1 MSVAIIGAGIGGLT
15 TALALKKH
23 NITFTV
29 YEAANELKPVGA
41 GIILANN
48 AMQVFRHLGIHRE
61 IERIGNPLYFTTLSQ
76 PDFSPLTRVDLKP
89 FEQEFG
95 VQNHTIH
102 RADLHKI
109 LVDAVGQNNIK
120 LNKRLKNVSREKQ
133 QFRIEFEDNSQET
146 HEYLIGADGIKSKVR
161 TTLFGYEDYRD
172 AKQLC
177 WRGVTEFDIP
187 DPYKHELV
195 EAWGKGKRFGFVPL
209 RNNRVYWY
217 LLINKSMGTLSSSPL
232 EFSGDFLPIADAVM
246 RKTPKEK
253 IIAAALYDLKPFAY
267 WSQPNVCLLGDAAHA
282 TTPNLGQ
289 GACQAVEDAYV
300 LYKLL
305 EKNDLKTSIQLY
317 PKIRLKKAHSIVNTS
332 WKVGKLAHL
341 GNRPGIFLRNTIM
354 KATPDKTNQK
364 MMRNYF
370 QLSDF

>member
-23 NITFTV
+23 NIPFTV
-29 YEAANELKPVGA
+29 FEAAEELKPVGA

-48 AMQVFRHLGIHRE
+48 AMQVFRHLGIHKE
-61 IERIGNPLYFTTLSQ
+61 IEQTGNPLYFTTLSK

-89 FEQEFG
+89 FEQQFG

-109 LVDAVGQNNIK
+109 LVDAVGENNIK
-120 LNKRLKNVSREKQ
+120 LDKRLKNVSRHNG
-133 QFRIEFEDNSQET
+133 QFLMEFEDNSQET
-146 HEYLIGADGIKSKVR
+146 SDYLMGADGIKSKVR
-161 TTLFGYEDYRD
+161 TALFGYEHYRD
-172 AKQLC
+172 SGQLC
-177 WRGVTEFDIP
+177 WRGVTAFDIP
-187 DPYKHELV
+187 EPYKHELV

-217 LLINKSMGTLSSSPL
+217 LLIDKSLGTLSSSL
-232 EFSGDFLPIADAVM
+232 SEFTQDFVPMADALI
-246 RKTPKEK
+246 RKTPQEK
-253 IIAAALYDLKPFAY
+253 IIAAELYDLKPFAD
-267 WSQPNVCLLGDAAHA
+267 WSQPNVCLIGDAAHA

-289 GACQAVEDAYV
+289 GACQAIEDAYA

-305 EKNDLKTSIQLY
+305 EKNDMKTSMQLY

-341 GNRPGIFLRNTIM
+341 KNKPGIILRNTIM
-354 KATPDKTNQK
+354 KATPAKTNQK
-364 MMRNYF
+364 MMLNYF
-370 QLSDF
+370 RLSV

>member
-23 NITFTV
+23 NIPFTV
-29 YEAANELKPVGA
+29 FEAAEELKPVGA

-61 IERIGNPLYFTTLSQ
+61 IEQIGNPLHFTTLAK

-89 FEQEFG
+89 FEQQFG

-109 LVDAVGQNNIK
+109 LVDAVGINNIR
-120 LNKRLKNVSREKQ
+120 LNKRLKNVSREKDR
-133 QFRIEFEDNSQET
+133 FLMEFEDNSIEIS
-146 HEYLIGADGIKSKVR
+146 EYLMGADGIKSKVR
-161 TTLFGYEDYRD
+161 SALFGYDQYRD
-172 AKQLC
+172 SGQLC

-187 DPYKHELV
+187 APYKHELV

-217 LLINKSMGTLSSSPL
+217 LLIDKSMGTLSSSPL
-232 EFSGDFLPIADAVM
+232 EFTQGFVPMAETLIK
-246 RKTPKEK
+246 KTPQEK
-253 IIAAALYDLKPFAY
+253 IITAELYDLKPFTD
-267 WSQPNVCLLGDAAHA
+267 WSQPNVCLIGDAAHA

-289 GACQAVEDAYV
+289 GACQAIEDAYA
-300 LYKLL
+300 LCKLL
-305 EKNDLKTSIQLY
+305 EKNDIKTSMQLY
-317 PKIRLKKAHSIVNTS
+317 PGTRLKKAHSIVNTS

-341 GNRPGIFLRNTIM
+341 SNLPGIFLRNVIM

-364 MMRNYF
+364 MMLNYF
-370 QLSDF
+370 QLSS